1 MLYRKSVLFQS
12 ALQIKSLVADALR
25 ITVCARERYM
35 VATGNIEFMHHSNQ
49 KGKKKKVY
57 TELYRLQKLEEKN
70 ALQYFINP
78 FMYTVGGRTN
88 SSKCIYYI

>member
-49 KGKKKKVY
+49 KEKKKY
-57 TELYRLQKLEEKN
+57 IQ
-70 ALQYFINP
+70 
-78 FMYTVGGRTN
+78 
-88 SSKCIYYI
+88 SSTGYKS

>member
-25 ITVCARERYM
+25 ITVCAREIH
-35 VATGNIEFMHHSNQ
+35 GSNRQ
-49 KGKKKKVY
+49 YQVHAPFKSEGKKVY